1 MKLSYWLQ
9 NWLPGVVLAGLI
21 RLMLKKVTLPTFI
34 LEPRSFLEK
43 CSDFMLHGKIME
55 KLIVEQD
62 PVERFMIVCRW
73 YLAGWHFKPP
83 VCACVCMCVSICS
96 YCNRGLTVFD
106 MSVVKSLFA

>member
-1 MKLSYWLQ
+1 
-9 NWLPGVVLAGLI
+9 VVLAGLI
-21 RLMLKKVTLPTFI
+21 RLTLKKVTLPTFI

-55 KLIVEQD
+55 KLIAEQD

-83 VCACVCMCVSICS
+83 VCVCVCMCVRASAPIVTEVLLYLICPS
-96 YCNRGLTVFD
+96 RVCLRKPVLAC
-106 MSVVKSLFA
+106 VVC